1 MCKLLLWLG
10 YNTFSLCFFSRSL
23 FLIYALISRS
33 QRFVSLFPNERHR
46 YRKSV
51 KKSLSI
57 CSERN
62 RAQFGKC
69 VCCSSERAGIDCW
82 FSLRR
87 NVTLFKLWKVIYYSD
102 HNKREFPSFPFFR
115 TLHFIFFSLHSFREI
130 CIYLRMFHR
139 MHMYTFVCALM
150 FSIFFSC

>member
-1 MCKLLLWLG
+1 MARLQHFFAMLL
-10 YNTFSLCFFSRSL
+10 FSFYFSHLCS
-23 FLIYALISRS
+23 
-33 QRFVSLFPNERHR
+33 FVSLFSNERHR

-82 FSLRR
+82 FGLRR

-102 HNKREFPSFPFFR
+102 HNKREFPSFSFFR
-115 TLHFIFFSLHSFREI
+115 TLHFIFFFYTVFAKYVFTLGSFIACI
-130 CIYLRMFHR
+130 CIHL
-139 MHMYTFVCALM
+139 CAR
-150 FSIFFSC
+150 